1 MCVCVIGNGS
11 KKTNTKK
18 YTYIQ
23 KAGLHDQT
31 LLTIIL
37 NSTANII
44 GGRPIQPFNDHK
56 KMNRITIRAP
66 KLMAIYGHDSEVG
79 AEV

>member
-1 MCVCVIGNGS
+1 MCVIRNGS

-18 YTYIQ
+18 HKYIQ
-23 KAGLHDQT
+23 KARLHDQT

-37 NSTANII
+37 NSTTNII
-44 GGRPIQPFNDHK
+44 GGRPIQPFNEHK

-66 KLMAIYGHDSEVG
+66 KLMAIYGHDPEVG